1 GSKPKDDDW
10 LLPLPSFYTLSLMTI
25 HENDALSE
33 SVIMGSK
40 GPGNW
45 CQRYFYDRQVLYN
58 SNSQLSGKIE
68 YKGVFS

>member
-1 GSKPKDDDW
+1 
-10 LLPLPSFYTLSLMTI
+10 MTI